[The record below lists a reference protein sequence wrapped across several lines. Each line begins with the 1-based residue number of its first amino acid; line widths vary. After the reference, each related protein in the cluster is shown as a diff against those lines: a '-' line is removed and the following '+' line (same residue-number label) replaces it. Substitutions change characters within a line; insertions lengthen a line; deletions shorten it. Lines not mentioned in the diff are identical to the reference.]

1 MNPKVQFYFEK
12 EKRWKDEI
20 IKLREVVLD
29 TPVTEELKWGCPCY
43 TSEEKNIVLIHTF
56 KNYCALLFFNGA
68 LLPDPKKL
76 LVQQTPN
83 VQAARQLRFTHLNE
97 IIEREADIKSFIKK
111 AIAAGKDGEKV
122 VLKKT
127 TEFTIA
133 EEFAKQLKANSKL
146 KKAFEALTPGRQ
158 RAYLMHFSSAKQAK
172 TRLERVEKYIPK
184 ILSGKGLDD

>member
-20 IKLREVVLD
+20 IKLREIVLD

-43 TSEEKNIVLIHTF
+43 TSQEKNIVLIHTF

-76 LVQQTPN
+76 LIQQTPN

-111 AIAAGKDGEKV
+111 AIAAGKNGEKV

-133 EEFAKQLKANSKL
+133 EEFAIQLKANSKL